1 MGIKDDEEAAVLIEK
16 LWKWNR
22 LLTMLEIVCVVMF
35 IVVVNVG
42 YDISRL
48 EFFIFIGVLATLI
61 NLHFKKVRCPFC
73 QENIFWPYRSGGR
86 SGRSGMWRYVYSNL
100 IPPKKCP
107 HCCRS
112 LRVKKK
118 KGTATIQK

>member
-16 LWKWNR
+16 LWKWFR
-22 LLTMLEIVCVVMF
+22 LLTMLGIVCVVMF

-48 EFFIFIGVLATLI
+48 EFFIFIGVLATI
-61 NLHFKKVRCPFC
+61 NILYFEKVRCPFC
-73 QENIFWPYRSGGR
+73 QEYILWPYRSDGR
-86 SGRSGMWRYVYSNL
+86 SGKWRYVYSNL
-100 IPPKKCP
+100 IHHKKCP